1 MRTKRLHAAARRLTR
16 LSWTLQA
23 RGNLLRRPVDR
34 REGRIIIGLLAIFL
48 IAGPLAGVISGQLA
62 YRAGHRH
69 MQSERSWREVTAT
82 LLQDASD
89 ATGVGSNWDPSVMA
103 RWRAPDGQQKTGMLP
118 VDSSATAGQ
127 HVTIWVDGQ
136 GTPTVRPMSTF
147 NVVAN
152 AVAIGIG
159 SQFALAVILLL
170 TGCTVRLV
178 LNRRRLAGWEY
189 EWRTIGPRWRS
200 PR

>member
-1 MRTKRLHAAARRLTR
+1 VRKKRRHAAARRLTR
-16 LSWTLQA
+16 LSWTLQG
-23 RGNLLRRPVDR
+23 RGNPLRRPVDR
-34 REGRIIIGLLAIFL
+34 REGRTIAGLLTMFL
-48 IAGPLAGVISGQLA
+48 VAGPLAGVISGQLA
-62 YRAGHRH
+62 YRAEVRQ
-69 MQSERSWREVTAT
+69 MQAEQSWRKVTAT
-82 LLQDASD
+82 LLQNASD

-103 RWRAPDGQQKTGMLP
+103 RWRAPDGQQKTGVLP

-136 GTPTVRPMSTF
+136 GTLTASQMRMF

-159 SQFALAVILLL
+159 SPFALAVILLL
-170 TGCTVRLV
+170 AGCTMRLV

-189 EWRTIGPRWRS
+189 EWRMIEPRWRT
-200 PR
+200 PH